1 MTLWYVNYLIG
12 RALYSN
18 YPNPHPRTHTQH
30 TPPTHTHPTHSTHPH
45 THSTDLTRV
54 YQRTW
59 AALVMPQTT
68 IRVYS
73 VTVSRESSIARDCLN
88 VSSPTFLCAGQDKET

>member
-12 RALYSN
+12 RALYSI

-30 TPPTHTHPTHSTHPH
+30 TPPTHTHTHTH

-54 YQRTW
+54 YQCTS

-88 VSSPTFLCAGQDKET
+88 VSSPISLCAGQDKET